1 MFQGLFYIRS
11 TLIYIYV
18 CAEEKVTP
26 EEKVLMSL
34 FQLRIRGNLLELK
47 PSSCRPRG
55 LPRWWIFIPR
65 NVCAEASWLSV
76 KEVSGDSCPG
86 WNLDPTTSFCG
97 PITTLP
103 TMYIPITNHPLA
115 VFLVNPGEMAFLNFS
130 SFCSNVHGA
139 LMLRKE

>member
-47 PSSCRPRG
+47 PSSCRPHG
-55 LPRWWIFIPR
+55 LPRW
-65 NVCAEASWLSV
+65 
-76 KEVSGDSCPG
+76 
-86 WNLDPTTSFCG
+86 
-97 PITTLP
+97 
-103 TMYIPITNHPLA
+103 
-115 VFLVNPGEMAFLNFS
+115 
-130 SFCSNVHGA
+130 
-139 LMLRKE
+139 